1 MKFTPCSRGVNT
13 VSSFIS
19 GRGEKKMKLKGMT
32 EKTLMTMFFILFAL
46 GAIAVLFLL
55 TQGIFTRLVGVDIG

>member
-1 MKFTPCSRGVNT
+1 
-13 VSSFIS
+13 
-19 GRGEKKMKLKGMT
+19 MKLKGMT